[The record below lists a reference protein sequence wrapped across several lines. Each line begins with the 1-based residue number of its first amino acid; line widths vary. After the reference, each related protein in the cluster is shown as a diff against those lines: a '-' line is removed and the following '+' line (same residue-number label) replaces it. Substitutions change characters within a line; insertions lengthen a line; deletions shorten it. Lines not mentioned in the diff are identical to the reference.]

1 MKAFLNYLWIQF
13 KMDLRDRGTLLNFYL
28 VPLVFFFVMGAVFS
42 SVTPLMKTTL
52 AATMTIFAITMG
64 AVMGTP
70 SPLVKMRESGTMRA
84 FKVNG
89 ISASAILTVQALSA
103 FIHLFLVAVIIYFVS
118 PLVFHSQLPVS
129 AGAYFAIVA
138 IYLLACIGIGLLIGV
153 IAPNQSTTTMFSMIV
168 FLPSLLLSG
177 IMFPA
182 NMLPAAL
189 MWLGR
194 LFPATYALQ
203 SFSGLAF
210 HLSTD
215 INAAFSLILVATFCV
230 IMFILAFL
238 QLNNIRKNEQM

>member
-1 MKAFLNYLWIQF
+1 MKAFFNYLWIQF

-42 SVTPLMKTTL
+42 SITPLMKTTL
-52 AATMTIFAITMG
+52 AASMTIFAITMG

-89 ISASAILTVQALSA
+89 ISGTAVLTVQALSA
-103 FIHLFLVAVIIYFVS
+103 FIHLFLVSVIIYFIS
-118 PLVFHSQLPVS
+118 PLAFHSQLPLS
-129 AGAYFAIVA
+129 AGAYFAVVA
-138 IYLLACIGIGLLIGV
+138 VYLLACIGIGLLIGV
-153 IAPNQSTTTMFSMIV
+153 TAPNQSTTTMLSMVV

-182 NMLPAAL
+182 SMLPSAL
-189 MWLGR
+189 LWLGR

-210 HLSTD
+210 HISTD
-215 INAAFSLILVATFCV
+215 INALLSLALIAVFSLV
-230 IMFILAFL
+230 MFLLAFG
-238 QLNNIRKNEQM
+238 QLNNIRKSEKM